1 MSQLVADSKTDPK
14 AVSGQSR
21 EPQLLETLQQ
31 YWGYDSF
38 RPKQLD
44 AINAA
49 MDNRDSI
56 VIFPTGGGK
65 SLCFQVPAILREG
78 LAIVVSPL
86 LSLMKDQV
94 DALQVN
100 GVAAACLNSTLSAA
114 QERLVLEEI
123 SRGQL
128 KLVYMSPERLLD
140 SRTLSTLE
148 AANVSFFAIDEA
160 HCVSQWGHDFRPEYR
175 KLAIL
180 KQRFP
185 QASVH
190 AFTATATPRVRKDI
204 AVQLGLADPQVTI
217 GSMFRSNLN
226 YQVHRRSGG
235 GQIIE
240 ALEQH
245 KNESGIVYCISRKK
259 VESTCKVLQGL
270 GYSAL
275 PYHAGLDNQTRQQNQ
290 DAFLQDS
297 AKIMVATVAFG
308 MGIDKSNVRFVI
320 HAEMPKSLEAYQQE
334 SGRAGRDGLPAK
346 CWLFYNGSD
355 FMTWKRIVSDTPSDD
370 ERKQAIDSLNQMS
383 RFCDAVTCRHVSLA
397 QHFGEDLTLEN
408 CEACD
413 VCLNDV
419 PLVDDPLVLAQK
431 VISCVFRVDQRFGAE
446 YVAQVLTGS
455 TDARI
460 LQKGH
465 DKVSTYGLLSEHSK
479 KTVREWIDQLLGQK
493 MLIKS
498 GEYNVIKITDSGRQ
512 VLRGELVP
520 KLRQPSDNSATK
532 TSTRVSTDPWKGVD
546 RVLFDQLCELRADF
560 ARQGDVPVHVVFS
573 DNSIKDMAKKR
584 PSTESAFRL
593 ILGVSQ
599 QKQTSYGDQFLAAI
613 KSHCQAT
620 GVAMDVKPV
629 ATTSAKRKTVTAS
642 ALEAFPLFA
651 QGLSIEDVAEK
662 IGKAVSTTG
671 GYLDQ
676 YIVHNRVTDPSPWVN
691 AATEKSIIAAID
703 KVGPRPLKPIFVEL
717 NEQVPYDQIR
727 IVLSCIK
734 ARAKA

>member
-1 MSQLVADSKTDPK
+1 
-14 AVSGQSR
+14 
-21 EPQLLETLQQ
+21 
-31 YWGYDSF
+31 
-38 RPKQLD
+38 
-44 AINAA
+44 
-49 MDNRDSI
+49 
-56 VIFPTGGGK
+56 
-65 SLCFQVPAILREG
+65 
-78 LAIVVSPL
+78 
-86 LSLMKDQV
+86 
-94 DALQVN
+94 
-100 GVAAACLNSTLSAA
+100 
-114 QERLVLEEI
+114 
-123 SRGQL
+123 
-128 KLVYMSPERLLD
+128 
-140 SRTLSTLE
+140 
-148 AANVSFFAIDEA
+148 
-160 HCVSQWGHDFRPEYR
+160 
-175 KLAIL
+175 
-180 KQRFP
+180 
-185 QASVH
+185 
-190 AFTATATPRVRKDI
+190 
-204 AVQLGLADPQVTI
+204 
-217 GSMFRSNLN
+217 MFRSNLN
-226 YQVHRRSGG
+226 YQVHRRSGN

-240 ALEQH
+240 AIEQH

-259 VESTCKVLQGL
+259 VESTCKVSQEL

-370 ERKQAIDSLNQMS
+370 ERNQAIDSLSQMS
-383 RFCDAVTCRHVSLA
+383 HFCDAVTCRHVSLA
-397 QHFGEDLTLEN
+397 KNFGEDLAMDN

-413 VCLNDV
+413 VCLNAV

-431 VISCVFRVDQRFGAE
+431 IVSCVFRVDQRFGAE

-493 MLIKS
+493 ILIKS

-520 KLRQPSDNSATK
+520 KLRQPSEHSTTK
-532 TSTRVSTDPWKGVD
+532 TSTRVSTDTWKDVD
-546 RVLFDQLCELRADF
+546 RVLFEQLCELRADF

-584 PSTESAFRL
+584 PSTAAAFRL

-599 QKQTSYGDQFLAAI
+599 QKQASYGEQFLAAI
-613 KSHCQAT
+613 KLHCQAT
-620 GVAMDVKPV
+620 GATMDVKPV
-629 ATTSAKRKTVTAS
+629 AAATPAKRKTLTTS
-642 ALEAFPLFA
+642 AMEAFPFFE
-651 QGLSIEDVAEK
+651 QGLSIQDVAEK
-662 IGKAVSTTG
+662 IGKAVSTTS

-676 YIVHNRVTDPSPWVN
+676 YLVHNKITDPSPWVD
-691 AATEKSIIAAID
+691 AATEKSIIAAVD
-703 KVGPRPLKPIFVEL
+703 KVGPKPLKPIFVEL
-717 NEQVPYDQIR
+717 HEQVPYDQIR

-734 ARAKA
+734 ARAES

>member
-1 MSQLVADSKTDPK
+1 MSQLVADSKTNPK
-14 AVSGQSR
+14 SVSGQSR

-44 AINAA
+44 AINAV

-148 AANVSFFAIDEA
+148 AAKVSFFAIDEA

-175 KLAIL
+175 KLATL

-259 VESTCKVLQGL
+259 VESTCKALQGL
-270 GYSAL
+270 GFSAL

-370 ERKQAIDSLNQMS
+370 ERKQAIDSLSQMS

-419 PLVDDPLVLAQK
+419 PLVDDPLILAQK
-431 VISCVFRVDQRFGAE
+431 IVSCVFRVDQRFGAE

-479 KTVREWIDQLLGQK
+479 KSVREWIDQLLGQK
-493 MLIKS
+493 ILVKS

-532 TSTRVSTDPWKGVD
+532 TATRVSTDPWKGVD

-584 PSTESAFRL
+584 PSTAEAFRL

-599 QKQTSYGDQFLAAI
+599 QKQTSYGEPFLAAI

-629 ATTSAKRKTVTAS
+629 ATASAKRKTVTAS
-642 ALEAFPLFA
+642 ALEAFPLFE
-651 QGLSIEDVAEK
+651 QGLSIQDVAEK
-662 IGKAVSTTG
+662 IGKAISTTG

-676 YIVHNRVTDPSPWVN
+676 YIVHNKVTDPSPWVD
-691 AATEKSIIAAID
+691 AATEKSILAAID

-734 ARAKA
+734 ARAQA